1 MAPLAWLLLVTPAS
15 STCGCVGWTAMRLTN
30 RQSGFASTLVAGRK
44 RHVLPPSV
52 DLNAPTPTRP
62 PLASP
67 VPSQALEGFS
77 GSKAIVVTERLGRKS
92 LFARQEAP

>member
-1 MAPLAWLLLVTPAS
+1 
-15 STCGCVGWTAMRLTN
+15 MRFTN
-30 RQSGFASTLVAGRK
+30 RQSAFASTLVAGRK

-67 VPSQALEGFS
+67 VPSQAFDGLT

-92 LFARQEAP
+92 LFARHEVP